1 MRRIMQIFSPNMLKT
16 FFDCEKKYELK
27 YIKKINIP
35 QPSSVF
41 EKGKKIHALAHY
53 YLRGDNIDK
62 LLPNLTENE
71 FLIWQK
77 LLKNEFFQKKYI
89 NSEYNL
95 TSRIG
100 EYWIG
105 GRLDAFMKSDNN
117 YYILDYKTGSIPKEP
132 EYDFQTIIYLLCA
145 NKILT
150 KGWGKN
156 FNLSFV
162 YIDLKND
169 KNHIVEFNNPKLDLY
184 ETAIQKACDKI
195 TNTQN
200 FQQNKN
206 KCKFCEYNKLC
217 QAII

>member
-1 MRRIMQIFSPNMLKT
+1 MQIFSPNMLKT

-62 LLPNLTENE
+62 LIPTLTENE

-132 EYDFQTIIYLLCA
+132 ENDFQTIIYLLCA
-145 NKILT
+145 DKILK
-150 KGWGKN
+150 KGWGEN

-169 KNHIVEFNNPKLDLY
+169 KNHIIKFNKEKEFFY
-184 ETAIQKACDKI
+184 ENIIQKSCNQI
-195 TNTQN
+195 TNTKS
-200 FQQNKN
+200 FTPNKN
-206 KCKFCEYNKLC
+206 KCKYCEYNKLC

>member
-1 MRRIMQIFSPNMLKT
+1 MQIFSPNMLKT

-132 EYDFQTIIYLLCA
+132 ENDFQTIIYLLCA
-145 NKILT
+145 DKILK
-150 KGWGKN
+150 KGWGEN
-156 FNLSFV
+156 FNLSFI

-169 KNHIVEFNNPKLDLY
+169 KNHIIKFNKEKEFFY
-184 ETAIQKACDKI
+184 ENIIQKSCNQI
-195 TNTQN
+195 TNTKS
-200 FQQNKN
+200 FTPNKN
-206 KCKFCEYNKLC
+206 KCQYCEYNKLC